1 MTKEAMSSA
10 KVKDKVW
17 VQAAIDG
24 HGIMLADALMQTE
37 INQHSLISVST
48 HQLQG
53 YGYVITPHSNHAQ
66 VQLLMQ
72 WLKTDKVSF

>member
-1 MTKEAMSSA
+1 MI
-10 KVKDKVW
+10 VCNVR

-24 HGIMLADALMQTE
+24 QGIMLADALMQTE
-37 INQHSLISVST
+37 INNHSLISVST

-53 YGYVITPHSNHAQ
+53 YGNVITPNSSHPQ

-72 WLKTDKVSF
+72 WLQTYADSF

>member
-1 MTKEAMSSA
+1 MTREARVSA
-10 KVKDKVW
+10 KVQTKVQ
-17 VQAAIDG
+17 VQATIDG
-24 HGIMLADALMQTE
+24 RGIMLAATLMQTE

-53 YGYVITPHSNHAQ
+53 YGYVSAPHSNHAQ
-66 VQLLMQ
+66 VKLLMQ